1 RWFQS
6 LDQCRAKLWGTYNVQ
21 WLSHVELPSLRAI
34 EHSPTGG
41 NDQLRISVRRFRF
54 ALWKARRIEVGD
66 PGLEPGWVTP
76 HAPQTCASTSSASR
90 PAVSRLILPVVR
102 HRQQSRDGGP
112 VAGGRCDAEGL
123 RREPFPEWR
132 AADAVWVP

>member
-1 RWFQS
+1 MAAS
-6 LDQCRAKLWGTYNVQ
+6 ISPDTAKCA
-21 WLSHVELPSLRAI
+21 HMDAM
-34 EHSPTGG
+34 
-41 NDQLRISVRRFRF
+41 
-54 ALWKARRIEVGD
+54 VGD

-112 VAGGRCDAEGL
+112 VAGGRCDAERL
-123 RREPFPEWR
+123 RGEAFPERR
-132 AADAVWVP
+132 AADPVRVPRVELAADDRERLLPRDLREGVGDATRKLIR

>member
-1 RWFQS
+1 MF
-6 LDQCRAKLWGTYNVQ
+6 
-21 WLSHVELPSLRAI
+21 LPEVAI
-34 EHSPTGG
+34 
-41 NDQLRISVRRFRF
+41 RVM
-54 ALWKARRIEVGD
+54 VGD

-102 HRQQSRDGGP
+102 HRQQSRHGRP
-112 VAGGRCDAEGL
+112 VARGRGDAEGL

-132 AADAVWVP
+132 AADAVGMPRVDLAADDSERLLL